1 MGGRRSVDSAI
12 GQLSTLATKFRAA
25 TTFWGSCTRCHLF
38 FTRGHI
44 LEVRCLGFR
53 WGIHWWRPAA
63 LIFFKSIFAMQRVL
77 ATGLAILATAATLAI
92 LAYKDATAV
101 KL

>member
-1 MGGRRSVDSAI
+1 
-12 GQLSTLATKFRAA
+12 
-25 TTFWGSCTRCHLF
+25 
-38 FTRGHI
+38 
-44 LEVRCLGFR
+44 
-53 WGIHWWRPAA
+53 
-63 LIFFKSIFAMQRVL
+63 MQRVL